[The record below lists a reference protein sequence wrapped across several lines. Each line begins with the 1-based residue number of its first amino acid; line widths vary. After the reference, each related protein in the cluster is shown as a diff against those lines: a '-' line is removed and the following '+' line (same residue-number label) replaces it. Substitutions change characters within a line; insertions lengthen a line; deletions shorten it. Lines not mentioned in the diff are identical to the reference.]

1 MKYIITI
8 LTMLGFA
15 AVMAIIFLY
24 AQIRFDADK
33 IIDYNPKLTTQI
45 YDRNGDLVANLFDDE
60 NRIYVEYKDIPSRV
74 IEALVATEDTS
85 FFEHNGINIEA
96 IFRALIKDI
105 HAMKL
110 VEGASTITQQL
121 IKNTVLTR
129 QKTLTRKINEAILA
143 YTVEAALTK
152 EQILERYFN
161 HVYFGH
167 GYYGIKTAAHGY
179 FKKPLDGL
187 SIKEIAMLVGLPKAP
202 SSYDP
207 TRHMD
212 LSLSRANQV
221 LSRLYT
227 LGWISE
233 TEYTKATLEHPMV
246 YDETLTRNRA
256 PYVVDEVIKSL
267 ASEYDDIKKGG
278 YKIYLTIDLK
288 MQQLAHDALTVG
300 YKGMVARMGKD
311 ANATELNG
319 AMVVMENNT
328 GNVLALVGGIDY
340 AKSSFNRATQSKR
353 QPGSSFKPFLYQKA
367 LDWGYSPLSEI
378 PDISRTYVNSETDEE
393 WKPKNYENDFEGL
406 ITLKEALVHSR
417 NLATINLLSLL
428 GMDSVY
434 KELKKD
440 GFKNIAMDLTL
451 ALGSFGISPL
461 EYSSFYSMFPNY
473 GVKVEPLLVKKVI
486 TRQGVEKVYETE
498 SHTITS
504 PKQSYL
510 MIDMLKEVVKR
521 GTGRNAQVPGIEIG
535 GKTGTT
541 NSSVDVW
548 FCGFSPD
555 IEVITWYGNDNNTP
569 LKKGETGGRSA
580 APAFKY
586 FMTKYVELHP
596 ETTREF
602 KMPEGVN
609 ARKVDGTTEFFTDVS
624 PFPKSSTKELKEEGG
639 LMF

>member
-1 MKYIITI
+1 MKYIVT
-8 LTMLGFA
+8 TFFMVVFA
-15 AVMAIIFLY
+15 AIMALIFLY

-33 IIDYNPKLTTQI
+33 IINYNPKLTTQI
-45 YDRNGDLVANLFDDE
+45 FDRNGELIANIFDEE
-60 NRIYVEYKDIPSRV
+60 NRLYVDYKNIPARV
-74 IEALVATEDTS
+74 IEALIATEDTS
-85 FFEHNGINIEA
+85 FFEHSGINIEA
-96 IFRALIKDI
+96 IFRALVKDI
-105 HAMKL
+105 QAMKL

-121 IKNTVLTR
+121 IKNTVLSR
-129 QKTLTRKINEAILA
+129 QKTLSRKVNEAILA
-143 YTVEAALTK
+143 YMIESSLTK

-161 HVYFGH
+161 QVYFGH
-167 GYYGIKTAAHGY
+167 GYYGIKTAALGY

-187 SIKEIAMLVGLPKAP
+187 SLKEIAMLIGLPKAP

-221 LSRLYT
+221 VNRMYT

-233 TEYTKATLEHPMV
+233 GEYTKATLEHPIV

-256 PYVVDEVIKSL
+256 PYVVDEVIKNVS
-267 ASEYDDIKKGG
+267 AEYDDLKQGG
-278 YKIYLTIDLK
+278 YQIYTSIDIKLQHLAKESLK
-288 MQQLAHDALTVG
+288 VG
-300 YKGMVARMGKD
+300 YNGMLTRAKD
-311 ANATELNG
+311 MNTSELNG

-340 AKSSFNRATQSKR
+340 SKSSFNRATQSRR

-417 NLATINLLSLL
+417 NLATINLLSIL
-428 GMDSVY
+428 GLDSVY

-440 GFKNIAMDLTL
+440 GFKNLSMDLSL

-461 EYSSFYSMFPNY
+461 DFSSFYSMFPNY

-486 TRQGVEKVYETE
+486 NRAGVEKVYETK
-498 SHTITS
+498 SQVITS
-504 PKQSYL
+504 PAQSFL
-510 MIDMLKEVVKR
+510 MIDILREVVKR
-521 GTGRNAQVPGIEIG
+521 GTGRNAQVPNIEVA

-541 NSSVDVW
+541 NSSVDAW

-555 IEVITWYGNDNNTP
+555 IEVITWFGNDNNSP

-586 FMTKYVELHP
+586 FMTKYLEMHP

-602 KMPEGVN
+602 KIPEGVGS
-609 ARKVDGTTEFFTDVS
+609 RKINGVTEYFTDTS
-624 PFPKSSTKELKEEGG
+624 PFPKANIKQQQDEGG
-639 LMF
+639 LIF